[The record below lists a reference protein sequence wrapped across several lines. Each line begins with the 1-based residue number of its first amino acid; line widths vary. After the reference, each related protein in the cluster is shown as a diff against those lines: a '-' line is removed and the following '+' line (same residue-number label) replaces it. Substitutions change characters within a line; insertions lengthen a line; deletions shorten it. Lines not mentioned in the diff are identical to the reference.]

1 MKEWFANLQPR
12 ERLILLGAALL
23 LLPLMIYLLL
33 WEPLDKEVQTL
44 RNSVSAGQKQIVWLQ
59 QASAEVRTLKAGGA
73 ATTTNTSVSLIS
85 AVETTATQRNLR
97 GNLKRIEPQG
107 SDKIAID
114 IDNAAFDDII
124 RWIGELQTRYGASV
138 SQFSASRGDEPG
150 RIEGRLV
157 LTRK

>member
-12 ERLILLGAALL
+12 ERLILLGAALV
-23 LLPLMIYLLL
+23 LLPLLLYLLV
-33 WEPLDKEVQTL
+33 WEPLDKEVRTL
-44 RNSVSAGQKQIVWLQ
+44 RNSVSAGQKQIAWLQ
-59 QASAEVRTLKAGGA
+59 QASAEARALKAGGA
-73 ATTTNTSVSLIS
+73 AATADTSVSLIS

-97 GNLKRIEPQG
+97 SALKRIEPQG

-124 RWIGELQTRYGASV
+124 RWIGELQTRYGATV
-138 SQFSASRGDEPG
+138 SQFSAARGDDPG